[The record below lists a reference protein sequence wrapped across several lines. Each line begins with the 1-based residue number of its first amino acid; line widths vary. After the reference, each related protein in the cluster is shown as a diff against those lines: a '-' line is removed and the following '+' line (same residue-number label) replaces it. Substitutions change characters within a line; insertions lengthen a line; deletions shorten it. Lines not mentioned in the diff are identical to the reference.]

1 MDITLM
7 AMTMGLMWVKKRT
20 DILSSRE
27 SLLDDRS
34 YLFKSAGDAIR

>member
-7 AMTMGLMWVKKRT
+7 AMTMGLLWVKKRT
-20 DILSSRE
+20 DILSSWE

-34 YLFKSAGDAIR
+34 HLFKSAGDAIR